1 MLVVSD
7 TCPLRYL
14 VEVGAV
20 EVLPK
25 LYSSVLTTPQVMQ
38 ELCGEHFPDSVRMW
52 AQKVPVWLKIESARQ
67 VSFRDQLDDGEA
79 SALSLACE
87 RGCQL
92 LLVDERAGSRVA
104 HDCGIRTIGTLGI
117 LLEAG
122 YENLI
127 DFHAAIRCLTS
138 STAFRHSKVLI
149 DSVVADFERERG
161 RRGSGP

>member
-7 TCPLRYL
+7 TSPLRYL

-52 AQKVPVWLKIESARQ
+52 AQHAPLWLKVESPLQMR
-67 VSFRDQLDDGEA
+67 FLDQLDDGEA

-87 RGCQL
+87 RGCHL

-127 DFHAAIRCLTS
+127 DFHAAIQSLTTR
-138 STAFRHSKVLI
+138 TAFRHSKVLI
-149 DSVVADFERERG
+149 DSVIVDFERERA
-161 RRGSGP
+161 RRPSRQ